1 MTIFE
6 TIETALKAKLA
17 GVQLEA
23 STPAGQPQQYM
34 AVPVIFAAPEEEF
47 KESQYP
53 CFVVSMFDLRYAP
66 ERVYQEPIYAEKIGP
81 EAETDLKKMNYC
93 QPYDIYYQIA
103 AMSVYNKHDRGLH
116 LGLMK
121 KLRHPDFLSIIE
133 NDIALDLTIRYDS
146 YSAQDIT
153 GAKKLFK
160 KVWTYVVEASIND
173 VEYQTVKK
181 VLTYDV
187 QLDQKSGG

>member
-6 TIETALKAKLA
+6 TIEAALKLKLTGVSLEDVTPPGQAKR
-17 GVQLEA
+17 
-23 STPAGQPQQYM
+23 YKD
-34 AVPVIFAAPEEEF
+34 VPVIFAAPEEEF

-53 CFVVSMFDLRYAP
+53 CFVVSMYDMRYAP
-66 ERVYQEPIYAEKIGP
+66 ERVYMEPIYAEKSAT
-81 EAETDLKKMNYC
+81 ELKKMNYC

-103 AMSVYNKHDRGLH
+103 AYSVFNSHDRGLH

-121 KLRHPDFLSIIE
+121 KLRHLDFLSIIE
-133 NDIALDLTIRYDS
+133 NDIALDLTLRYDS

-153 GAKKLFK
+153 GAKKVFK
-160 KVWTYVVEASIND
+160 KVWNYVVEASIND
-173 VEYQTVKK
+173 VEYQTVQK